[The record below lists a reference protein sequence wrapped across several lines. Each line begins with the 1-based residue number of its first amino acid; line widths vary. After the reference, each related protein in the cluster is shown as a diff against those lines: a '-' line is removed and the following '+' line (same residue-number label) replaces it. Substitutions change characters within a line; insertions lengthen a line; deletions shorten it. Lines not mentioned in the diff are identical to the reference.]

1 MKTVLWD
8 RTLFLRPL
16 VFILLPDLV
25 LWQLQ
30 QINKTTKNNNLHLV
44 INEKNGTGNLNLT
57 IEQFYSFMNR

>member
-30 QINKTTKNNNLHLV
+30 QLNKTTKNNNLLV
-44 INEKNGTGNLNLT
+44 PSYKRKEW
-57 IEQFYSFMNR
+57 YR